1 MRSFQE
7 IEENLKIIGSCHD
20 PVVAEV
26 LVVIE
31 LLLDIRRLLSGSLV
45 VHDDDAVTLRA
56 TVVGPP
62 WSEPGALT
70 GLLFWKFYGAFVRCW
85 RASTAAAQL
94 ALPTP
99 WSTATKC
106 LPVSAYK
113 GGMWSCAA
121 MTTPLTMWFS
131 SRN

>member
-62 WSEPGALT
+62 WSEPGA
-70 GLLFWKFYGAFVRCW
+70 
-85 RASTAAAQL
+85 
-94 ALPTP
+94 
-99 WSTATKC
+99 
-106 LPVSAYK
+106 
-113 GGMWSCAA
+113 
-121 MTTPLTMWFS
+121 
-131 SRN
+131 